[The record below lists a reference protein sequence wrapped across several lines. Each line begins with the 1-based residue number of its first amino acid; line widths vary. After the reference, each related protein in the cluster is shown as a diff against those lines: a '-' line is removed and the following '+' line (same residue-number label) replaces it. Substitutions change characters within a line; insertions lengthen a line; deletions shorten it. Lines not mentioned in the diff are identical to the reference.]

1 MIQRQQTLW
10 LLLSTICA
18 ILSYWL
24 PFYSGTRTVENGIEK
39 AFLNG
44 GSTFLLMILTGMS
57 TALSLFAIFLYKDR
71 KLQFR
76 LCLGGIVISVLIL
89 ILYFSEMKK
98 LSGSIALSCLIV
110 FAILAG
116 YVMAAIRIRKDEKLV
131 KSLDR
136 LR

>member
-10 LLLSTICA
+10 LLLSSICA
-18 ILSYWL
+18 LLSFWL
-24 PFYSGTRTVENGIEK
+24 PFYSGTKLANNVIEK

-44 GSTFLLMILTGMS
+44 GSTFLLMILTGIS
-57 TALSLFAIFLYKDR
+57 IALSLFSIFVYKDR

-76 LCLGGIVISVLIL
+76 LCLGGVILSALII

-98 LSGSIALSCLIV
+98 LSGSISLSCLIV
-110 FAILAG
+110 FAIFVG
-116 YVMAAIRIRKDEKLV
+116 YIMAAYNIRKDEKLI
-131 KSLDR
+131 KTLDR

>member
-18 ILSYWL
+18 FLSYWL
-24 PFYSGTRTVENGIEK
+24 PFYSGTKIVNNVIEK

-57 TALSLFAIFLYKDR
+57 AALSLFTIFLFKVR

-76 LCLGGIVISVLIL
+76 LCLGGLALSVIMI
-89 ILYFSEMKK
+89 ILYFSEIKK
-98 LSGSIALSCLIV
+98 LSGSISLSCLIV

-116 YVMAAIRIRKDEKLV
+116 YIMAAYNIRKDEKLA

>member
-1 MIQRQQTLW
+1 MLQRQQTLW
-10 LLLSTICA
+10 LFLSTICA
-18 ILSYWL
+18 LLSYWL
-24 PFYSGTRTVENGIEK
+24 PFFSGTKVVNNIVEK

-44 GSTFLLMILTGMS
+44 SSTFLLMVLTGLS
-57 TALSLFAIFLYKDR
+57 IALSLLTIFLFKDR

-76 LCLGGIVISVLIL
+76 LCVGGIVLSVIII

-98 LSGSIALSCLIV
+98 LSGSISLSCLIV
-110 FAILAG
+110 FMIFVG
-116 YVMAAIRIRKDEKLV
+116 YLMAAYRIRKDEKLV